1 MLMSVSATHRYH
13 TNVTMNVRRAEVVR
27 KQRAAADAREEAEE
41 EAKVQAQLDALAEA
55 NGGFMQEIKRAVILQ
70 VCPWID
76 WLAG

>member
-1 MLMSVSATHRYH
+1 M
-13 TNVTMNVRRAEVVR
+13 VR

-76 WLAG
+76 WLTG